1 VALTSWVFPWRYLL
15 PTAPALSSGVGSDVL
30 AGLAAR
36 EIGRD
41 ELVLVVAPGHP
52 WVSRRRHPRAAELA
66 ATSLITREPGSGTRE
81 AFERALTE
89 HAEGAVA
96 LPLLEISSTTAIKAA
111 VVGGW
116 DRSGG
121 AEFVRGRGGV
131 VGGDGYRCPI
141 SICGGPCG
149 PCGRPGRTPRGPAGD
164 LLGIA
169 VVRGTA

>member
-1 VALTSWVFPWRYLL
+1 VP
-15 PTAPALSSGVGSDVL
+15 

-81 AFERALTE
+81 AFERALAE

-96 LPLLEISSTTAIKAA
+96 LPLLEVSSTTAIKAA
-111 VVGGW
+111 VVGGIGPAVLSSFAVAVELSAGTLVRLPVP
-116 DRSGG
+116 DLDLRRTL
-121 AEFVRGRGGV
+121 RGRV
-131 VGGDGYRCPI
+131 A
-141 SICGGPCG
+141 
-149 PCGRPGRTPRGPAGD
+149 GRADATGPAGD

>member
-1 VALTSWVFPWRYLL
+1 MTCDRMWVRSVRAVVALRRGLDLVGL
-15 PTAPALSSGVGSDVL
+15 PVAVPAAHRARIEFGRGSDVP

-81 AFERALTE
+81 AFERALAE

-96 LPLLEISSTTAIKAA
+96 LPLLEVSSTTAIKAA
-111 VVGGW
+111 VVGG
-116 DRSGG
+116 
-121 AEFVRGRGGV
+121 
-131 VGGDGYRCPI
+131 I
-141 SICGGPCG
+141 
-149 PCGRPGRTPRGPAGD
+149 GPAV
-164 LLGIA
+164 LS
-169 VVRGTA
+169 